1 MPVNVFLSH
10 ASIDKPFVTDI
21 KHGLE
26 DGGDI
31 KCWLD
36 EGEIDFGQNIA
47 AQINEG
53 LRRSDLLLLFLSP
66 DSMKSN
72 WVEEEWTAKYWSGV
86 NSKET
91 HLIPVLIR
99 DCQLPSLLQNK
110 KYIDLRT
117 NQLEGMR
124 QLKTAVLRR
133 KP

>member
-21 KHGLE
+21 KHFLE

-31 KCWLD
+31 ECWLD

-53 LRRSDLLLLFLSP
+53 LRRAELLLLFLSP
-66 DSMKSN
+66 DSQKSDG
-72 WVEEEWTAKYWSGV
+72 VGEEGAGQPLSGV

-99 DCQLPSLLQNK
+99 DCQ
-110 KYIDLRT
+110 
-117 NQLEGMR
+117 
-124 QLKTAVLRR
+124 
-133 KP
+133 